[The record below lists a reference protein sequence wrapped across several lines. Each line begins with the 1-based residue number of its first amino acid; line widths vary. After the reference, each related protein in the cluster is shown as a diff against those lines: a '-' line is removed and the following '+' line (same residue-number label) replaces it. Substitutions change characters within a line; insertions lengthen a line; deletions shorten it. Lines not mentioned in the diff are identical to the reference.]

1 LVVDWVEERGKQQA
15 LPGGAV
21 LKRVYGTGAASHL
34 SEATLAVIGTPQE
47 PRPTGEVGRTV
58 AFFQGAYLKGG
69 GRWWDRTTD
78 PYDVNVVL
86 SR

>member
-21 LKRVYGTGAASHL
+21 LKRVHGTGAAAHL

-58 AFFQGAYLKGG
+58 AFFRSLFEK
-69 GRWWDRTTD
+69 
-78 PYDVNVVL
+78 
-86 SR
+86 